1 MRRRSRGAAGPRR
14 PPSEATAARLM
25 LAPYALGLVVLL
37 VVPAAVTF
45 ALSLTDYD
53 LISAPRFTGLRN
65 FGDLLDDPAF
75 RAALPATLAF
85 LALAVPLRVAGALAL
100 ALLLHRDARAAAL
113 QRGAVFLPTVVPDV
127 AIALLWLF
135 LVNPLYGPFA
145 VLLAGAGLPVPDML
159 TTQTGALLL
168 VVGMSAFAIGEGF
181 VIALAVRRE
190 LPEELYEL
198 ARVEGAS
205 AGYTFRRLTLPLM
218 APTLSLLACRDVA
231 LSLQFAFV
239 PALLVTGGGPDRA
252 TTFLPLLVYRNA
264 FENGRYGYA
273 AAITVVAFAL
283 TLLIVAT
290 QLRVLRRGRPAV

>member
-1 MRRRSRGAAGPRR
+1 MKRRRVP
-14 PPSEATAARLM
+14 EATAARAM
-25 LAPYALGLVVLL
+25 LAPYALGLVLLL
-37 VVPAAVTF
+37 VLPAAVTF
-45 ALSLTDYD
+45 ALSLTEYD
-53 LISAPRFTGLRN
+53 LFSAPSFAGLRN
-65 FGDLLDDPAF
+65 FGDLLDDPSF

-85 LALAVPLRVAGALAL
+85 LALAVPLRVGGALLL
-100 ALLLHRDARAAAL
+100 ALLLHRRSRASAI
-113 QRGAVFLPTVVPDV
+113 QRGAVFGPTVVPDV

-135 LVNPLYGPFA
+135 LANPLYGPMA
-145 VLLAGAGLPVPDML
+145 VLLGAAGLPVPDLL
-159 TTQTGALLL
+159 TDRTGALLL
-168 VVGMSAFAIGEGF
+168 VVLMSSFAIGEGF

-205 AGYTFRRLTLPLM
+205 TGFTFRRLTLPLM

-252 TTFLPLLVYRNA
+252 TTFLPLLVYRSA

-273 AAITVVAFAL
+273 AAITVVAFAM
-283 TLLIVAT
+283 TLVIVAT
-290 QLRVLRRGRPAV
+290 QIRILRRGRLAV

>member
-1 MRRRSRGAAGPRR
+1 
-14 PPSEATAARLM
+14 M
-25 LAPYALGLVVLL
+25 LAPYALGLVLLL
-37 VVPAAVTF
+37 VLPAAVTF
-45 ALSLTDYD
+45 ALALTDYD
-53 LISAPRFTGLRN
+53 LFSAPSFAGLRN
-65 FGDLLDDPAF
+65 FGDLLDDPGF

-85 LALAVPLRVAGALAL
+85 LALAVPLRVGGALVL
-100 ALLLHRDARAAAL
+100 ALLLHRRSRASAIR
-113 QRGAVFLPTVVPDV
+113 RGAVFLPTVVPDV

-135 LVNPLYGPFA
+135 LANPLYGPLA
-145 VLLAGAGLPVPDML
+145 VLLGAAGLPVPDLL
-159 TTQTGALLL
+159 TDPAGALLL
-168 VVGMSAFAIGEGF
+168 VVLMSSFAIGEGF

-205 AGYTFRRLTLPLM
+205 TGFAFRRLTLPLM

-252 TTFLPLLVYRNA
+252 TTLLPLLVYRNA

-283 TLLIVAT
+283 TLVIVAT
-290 QLRVLRRGRPAV
+290 QIRVLRRGRLAV

>member
-1 MRRRSRGAAGPRR
+1 
-14 PPSEATAARLM
+14 M
-25 LAPYALGLVVLL
+25 LAPYALGLVALL
-37 VVPAAVTF
+37 VLPAALTF

-53 LISAPRFTGLRN
+53 LFSAPSFAGLSN
-65 FGDLLDDPAF
+65 FGDLLDDPSF

-85 LALAVPLRVAGALAL
+85 LALAVPLRVGGALVL
-100 ALLLHRDARAAAL
+100 ALLLHRRTRGAAF

-135 LVNPLYGPFA
+135 LANPLYGPMA
-145 VLLAGAGLPVPDML
+145 VLLSAAGLPVPDLL
-159 TTQTGALLL
+159 TDPTGALLL
-168 VVGMSAFAIGEGF
+168 VVVMSSFAIGEGF

-205 AGYTFRRLTLPLM
+205 PGFTFRRLTLPLM

-273 AAITVVAFAL
+273 AAITVVAFAM

-290 QLRVLRRGRPAV
+290 QIRVLRRGRLAV